1 MIIDMHGHLNAP
13 PELYAYKAG
22 LLSSRGAYDRGFRG
36 VPDERMKAVVD
47 DHVKNVLDAVGTDM
61 QFLSPRPFQL
71 MHSEPRSIVDPFCRA
86 NNDLIAKTVQMYPTR
101 YQSVAGL
108 PQVHGEPIDVVFEEM
123 DRCINDLGFIGIMI
137 NPDPSEGMDNDTPP
151 LGHQYWYPLYER
163 MVKYDVPAIIHSASC
178 KNIRESYTGHF
189 ITEESI
195 GTISLCD
202 STVFEDFPTL
212 KIIMCHGG
220 GSVPYQIG
228 RWRALRWRNGGNVTS
243 FDDSLKQLYFD
254 SVLYNKES
262 LEFLFKMV
270 GTDRCMFGTERPG
283 TGSSKDPNTG
293 RWLDDLKPVIDSI
306 EWLTDQDRKNIYE
319 DTTRRAYPRFKS

>member
-13 PELYAYKAG
+13 AELYAYKAG
-22 LLSSRGAYDRGFRG
+22 LLSSRGAYTHWGG
-36 VPDERMKAVVD
+36 LPDEKLKPTVD
-47 DHVKNVLDAVGTDM
+47 HHVETVLDVVGTDM

-71 MHSEPRSIVDPFCRA
+71 MHSEKPGKLVEAFCRA
-86 NNDLIAKTVQMYPTR
+86 NNDLIAKSVEMYPNR
-101 YQSVAGL
+101 YQGVAGL
-108 PQVHGEPIDVVFEEM
+108 PQLHGEPVDVVFEEV

-137 NPDPSEGMDNDTPP
+137 NPDPSEGLDNDTPP
-151 LGHQYWYPLYER
+151 LGDEYWYPLYER

-195 GTISLCD
+195 QTVSLCD
-202 STVFEDFPTL
+202 STVFDDFPSL

-220 GSVPYQIG
+220 GSIPYQIG
-228 RWRALRWRNGGNVTS
+228 RWRALRWRQPNVKP
-243 FDDSLKQLYFD
+243 FDESLRQLYFD
-254 SVLYNKES
+254 SVLYNKEG
-262 LEFLFKMV
+262 LELLFKIV

-293 RWLDDLKPVIDSI
+293 RWLDDLKPVIEDI
-306 EWLTDQDRKNIYE
+306 DWLTDEDRANVFE
-319 DTTRRAYPRFKS
+319 NVTRKAFPRFKTA